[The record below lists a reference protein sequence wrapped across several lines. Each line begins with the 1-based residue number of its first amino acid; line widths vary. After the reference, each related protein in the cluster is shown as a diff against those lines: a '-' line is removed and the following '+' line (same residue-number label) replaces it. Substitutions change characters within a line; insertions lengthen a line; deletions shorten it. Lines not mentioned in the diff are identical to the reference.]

1 MSTNEFDQNDPLEQ
15 LLDQESDANFGP
27 AEIREHLD
35 ENSQPL
41 VLRNWKAQDFANI
54 YVRFHPHVLRQA
66 KRFLTNHSQAE
77 EITQDAFLYLMTSL
91 PEVDSEIGVLK
102 LLKWKVRLLA
112 LDLIKINSQASFAPI
127 DNQPELSIDDSALSL
142 ELERADDAAIVALAL
157 AKLEPRQREA
167 LVASLYEEKTSSQ
180 VAAQLGLNENATRQL
195 VFRAK
200 AAFKKALVGEAET
213 RGLTVSEIIS
223 VAARK
228 ASKDAG
234 KYVSVAS
241 ALLLVLAVS
250 IGVLPNLANQPEQ
263 LNATTPTVAAE
274 LGSGT
279 GPGSETSASD
289 SSAASSATEAEQAEA
304 SSASSLP
311 VPADQLATSQPGN
324 TGIDIDPKTANS
336 ESVGPTGTSTNIPA
350 TNVPATNSS
359 ASNNA
364 ASSTSSATSPAQLA
378 AFGSAADQTPFDPWL
393 LDSIIE
399 QGAINTSLL
408 NGETFT
414 SSYSSSLLSIIS
426 DQGLWA
432 DLQFQPS
439 SSKPFRD
446 VTVGIYVDGEQYFA
460 RASQADLL
468 VLASD
473 ARTETY
479 IFVGSLGAMTDTTG
493 RVYSRTRLDGGKVRI
508 TVTVDTQS
516 GSATGTSLL
525 LSGRA

>member
-1 MSTNEFDQNDPLEQ
+1 MPTNEFDQNDPLEQ
-15 LLDQESDANFGP
+15 LLNQESDAEFGP

-35 ENSQPL
+35 ENFQPL

-66 KRFLTNHSQAE
+66 KRYLTNHSQAE

-112 LDLIKINSQASFAPI
+112 LDLIKINSQVSFAPI

-250 IGVLPNLANQPEQ
+250 IGVLPNLANSPEQ
-263 LNATTPTVAAE
+263 LNATTPTIATE
-274 LGSGT
+274 L
-279 GPGSETSASD
+279 ETSSGVGADADAGATDGSAANSASTSVGD
-289 SSAASSATEAEQAEA
+289 SLASSAE
-304 SSASSLP
+304 
-311 VPADQLATSQPGN
+311 LAPTA
-324 TGIDIDPKTANS
+324 GIDLAN
-336 ESVGPTGTSTNIPA
+336 GPVANNP
-350 TNVPATNSS
+350 P
-359 ASNNA
+359 SNNA
-364 ASSTSSATSPAQLA
+364 ELNNVESLTASV
-378 AFGSAADQTPFDPWL
+378 AFASLGSRADYTPFDPWL

-399 QGAINTSLL
+399 RGAISTNLL
-408 NGETFT
+408 NEEVVA
-414 SSYSSSLLSIIS
+414 SSSSASLLSIIS
-426 DQGLWA
+426 DYGLWA
-432 DLQFQPS
+432 DLQFHPATS
-439 SSKPFRD
+439 IPFQA
-446 VTVGIYVDGEQYFA
+446 VTVGIYVDGKQYFA
-460 RASQADLL
+460 RTSQRDLL
-468 VLASD
+468 VLAEDSNS
-473 ARTETY
+473 ETY
-479 IFVGSLGAMTDTTG
+479 VYVGSIDLLTDVSG
-493 RVYSRTRLDGGKVRI
+493 VRYDNTRLDGGQVQITI
-508 TVTVDTQS
+508 TVDSQ
-516 GSATGTSLL
+516 TGVVSSTSLQL
-525 LSGRA
+525 AGRI

>member
-1 MSTNEFDQNDPLEQ
+1 MATNEFDQNDPLEQ
-15 LLDQESDANFGP
+15 LLDQESDGEFGP
-27 AEIREHLD
+27 AEMREHLD

-41 VLRNWKAQDFANI
+41 VLRNWTGQDFANI

-66 KRFLTNHSQAE
+66 KRYLTNHSQAE

-91 PEVDSEIGVLK
+91 PEVDSETGVLK

-112 LDLIKINSQASFAPI
+112 LDLIKINSQVSFAPI

-250 IGVLPNLANQPEQ
+250 IGVLPNLANSPEQ
-263 LNATTPTVAAE
+263 LNATTPTVAGE
-274 LGSGT
+274 L
-279 GPGSETSASD
+279 ETSSGEGSDAGATDGSAANSASTSVGD
-289 SSAASSATEAEQAEA
+289 SLASSAALSPPPEIDLANG
-304 SSASSLP
+304 P
-311 VPADQLATSQPGN
+311 V
-324 TGIDIDPKTANS
+324 ANN
-336 ESVGPTGTSTNIPA
+336 PP
-350 TNVPATNSS
+350 
-359 ASNNA
+359 SNNA
-364 ASSTSSATSPAQLA
+364 ELNNVESLTTSVALASL
-378 AFGSAADQTPFDPWL
+378 GSRADYTPFDPWL

-399 QGAINTSLL
+399 QGAISTNLLDGKVVTSP
-408 NGETFT
+408 
-414 SSYSSSLLSIIS
+414 SSASLLSVIS
-426 DQGLWA
+426 NQGLWA
-432 DLQFQPS
+432 DLQFQPAAS
-439 SSKPFRD
+439 IPFQA
-446 VTVGIYVDGEQYFA
+446 VTVGIYVDGKQYFA
-460 RASQADLL
+460 RTSQQDLI
-468 VLASD
+468 VLAEDS
-473 ARTETY
+473 RTETY
-479 IFVGSLGAMTDTTG
+479 VYVGSIDLLTDVSGARYDN
-493 RVYSRTRLDGGKVRI
+493 TRLDGGQVQI
-508 TVTVDTQS
+508 TITVDTQ
-516 GSATGTSLL
+516 TGLVSTTSLEL
-525 LSGRA
+525 AGRI

>member
-15 LLDQESDANFGP
+15 LLDQKSDADFGP

-35 ENSQPL
+35 EDSQPL

-66 KRFLTNHSQAE
+66 KRYLTNHSQAE

-112 LDLIKINSQASFAPI
+112 LDVIKINSQASFAPL

-250 IGVLPNLANQPEQ
+250 IGVIPNLATSPEQ
-263 LNATTPTVAAE
+263 LNANTPTVASE
-274 LGSGT
+274 LEVGT
-279 GPGSETSASD
+279 ESGSETNAAPGSAANSANTSAGESSAGESSTSQGSAAAGQPVSLEPENTGIAESELISANSSD
-289 SSAASSATEAEQAEA
+289 SNNADSSNSALNSAASA
-304 SSASSLP
+304 SSA
-311 VPADQLATSQPGN
+311 QLAF
-324 TGIDIDPKTANS
+324 ANS
-336 ESVGPTGTSTNIPA
+336 Q
-350 TNVPATNSS
+350 
-359 ASNNA
+359 ASI
-364 ASSTSSATSPAQLA
+364 
-378 AFGSAADQTPFDPWL
+378 DQSPFDPWL
-393 LDSIIE
+393 LDPLFGQE
-399 QGAINTSLL
+399 AIASTLLTGSAVATS
-408 NGETFT
+408 NSAT
-414 SSYSSSLLSIIS
+414 LLSIVS
-426 DQGLWA
+426 NEGLWA
-432 DLQFQPS
+432 DLSFQPS
-439 SSKPFRD
+439 SAKPFQA
-446 VTVGIYVDGEQYFA
+446 VTIGLHVDGKQYFA
-460 RASQADLL
+460 KTNQQDLI
-468 VLASD
+468 VLAGD
-473 ARTETY
+473 ANSETY
-479 IFVGSLGAMTDTTG
+479 LFVGAIDSLTG
-493 RVYSRTRLDGGKVRI
+493 VSGNSYDNTRLDGGRVQIRI
-508 TVTVDTQS
+508 TVDTK
-516 GSATGTSLL
+516 TGAITSTSLAL
-525 LSGRA
+525 AGRV

>member
-1 MSTNEFDQNDPLEQ
+1 MATNEFNENDPLEQ
-15 LLDQESDANFGP
+15 LLDQESDAEFGP
-27 AEIREHLD
+27 AEIHEHLD

-66 KRFLTNHSQAE
+66 KRYLTNHSQAE

-91 PEVDSEIGVLK
+91 PEVDSETGVLK

-180 VAAQLGLNENATRQL
+180 VAAQLGINENATRQL

-234 KYVSVAS
+234 KYVTVAS

-250 IGVLPNLANQPEQ
+250 IGVLPNLATSPEQ
-263 LNATTPTVAAE
+263 LNANTPAIATDSEASPESNAA
-274 LGSGT
+274 
-279 GPGSETSASD
+279 D
-289 SSAASSATEAEQAEA
+289 SSAASSATEAEQADA

-311 VPADQLATSQPGN
+311 IPAEQLASSQPDN
-324 TGIDIDPKTANS
+324 TGIDIDSGISNS
-336 ESVGPTGTSTNIPA
+336 DLASSTSTP
-350 TNVPATNSS
+350 
-359 ASNNA
+359 SNNA
-364 ASSTSSATSPAQLA
+364 ASSTTYAAPSAQLA
-378 AFGSAADQTPFDPWL
+378 SFGSTADQTPFDPWL

-399 QGAINTSLL
+399 QDEINASLL
-408 NGETFT
+408 NGETLT
-414 SSYSSSLLSIIS
+414 SSSSSSLLSIIS
-426 DQGLWA
+426 NQGLWA

-446 VTVGIYVDGEQYFA
+446 VTVGIYVDGKQYFA

-479 IFVGSLGAMTDTTG
+479 VFVGSLGTMTDTTG
-493 RVYSRTRLDGGKVRI
+493 RIYNGTRLDGGRVEIRI
-508 TVTVDTQS
+508 TVDTQS
-516 GSATGTSLL
+516 GSVTGTSLS

>member
-1 MSTNEFDQNDPLEQ
+1 MATNEFNENDPLEQ
-15 LLDQESDANFGP
+15 LLDQESDAEFGP
-27 AEIREHLD
+27 AEIHEHLD

-41 VLRNWKAQDFANI
+41 VLRNWSGQDFANI

-66 KRFLTNHSQAE
+66 KRYLTNHSQAE

-91 PEVDSEIGVLK
+91 PEVDSETGVLK

-228 ASKDAG
+228 ASKEAG

-250 IGVLPNLANQPEQ
+250 IGVLPNLATSPEQ
-263 LNATTPTVAAE
+263 LNANTPAIATDLEASPKSNAA
-274 LGSGT
+274 
-279 GPGSETSASD
+279 D
-289 SSAASSATEAEQAEA
+289 SSAASSATEAEQADA

-311 VPADQLATSQPGN
+311 VPAEQRSSSQPDN
-324 TGIDIDPKTANS
+324 TGIDIDS
-336 ESVGPTGTSTNIPA
+336 G
-350 TNVPATNSS
+350 
-359 ASNNA
+359 ASNNESA
-364 ASSTSSATSPAQLA
+364 ASTGRPANSSSSNTSTPNSAASASSAQLA
-378 AFGSAADQTPFDPWL
+378 FANSQASIDQSPFDPWL
-393 LDSIIE
+393 LDPLFGQE
-399 QGAINTSLL
+399 AISTTLLTGPAVATSNSPTSL
-408 NGETFT
+408 
-414 SSYSSSLLSIIS
+414 SIVS
-426 DQGLWA
+426 NQGLWA

-439 SSKPFRD
+439 SSKPFQA
-446 VTVGIYVDGEQYFA
+446 VTVGIYLDGRQYFA
-460 RASQADLL
+460 RANQQDLI
-468 VLASD
+468 VLARD
-473 ARTETY
+473 ASSETY
-479 IFVGSLGAMTDTTG
+479 VFVGSIGLLTDVSGTS
-493 RVYSRTRLDGGKVRI
+493 YDNTRLDGGQVKVTI
-508 TVTVDTQS
+508 TVNTQ
-516 GSATGTSLL
+516 TGDISTTSLAL
-525 LSGRA
+525 AGRA

>member
-1 MSTNEFDQNDPLEQ
+1 MPTNEFDQNDPLEQ
-15 LLDQESDANFGP
+15 LLNQESDAEFGP

-66 KRFLTNHSQAE
+66 KRYLTNHSQAE

-250 IGVLPNLANQPEQ
+250 IGVLPNLANSPEQ
-263 LNATTPTVAAE
+263 LNANTPTVAIDLE
-274 LGSGT
+274 
-279 GPGSETSASD
+279 
-289 SSAASSATEAEQAEA
+289 ASSGAGADAGA
-304 SSASSLP
+304 ADSSSASS
-311 VPADQLATSQPGN
+311 TN
-324 TGIDIDPKTANS
+324 T
-336 ESVGPTGTSTNIPA
+336 SVGDSLA
-350 TNVPATNSS
+350 SS
-359 ASNNA
+359 AALSPPPEIDLANGPVASNPPSSNA
-364 ASSTSSATSPAQLA
+364 DLNNVDPLTASV
-378 AFGSAADQTPFDPWL
+378 AFASLGSRADYTPFDPWL

-399 QGAINTSLL
+399 QGAISTNLL
-408 NGETFT
+408 DGRVVT
-414 SSYSSSLLSIIS
+414 SSGSASLLSVIS

-432 DLQFQPS
+432 DLQFQPAAS
-439 SSKPFRD
+439 IPFQA
-446 VTVGIYVDGEQYFA
+446 VTVGIYVDGKQYFA
-460 RASQADLL
+460 RTSQRDLL
-468 VLASD
+468 VLAEDSSS
-473 ARTETY
+473 ETY
-479 IFVGSLGAMTDTTG
+479 VYVGSINLLTDASGARFDN
-493 RVYSRTRLDGGKVRI
+493 TRLDGGQVKI
-508 TVTVDTQS
+508 TITIDTQ
-516 GSATGTSLL
+516 TGVVSSTSLQL
-525 LSGRA
+525 AGRI

>member
-1 MSTNEFDQNDPLEQ
+1 VSTNEFDQNDPLEQ
-15 LLDQESDANFGP
+15 LLDQESDAEFGP

-35 ENSQPL
+35 EDSQPL

-54 YVRFHPHVLRQA
+54 YIRFHPHVLRQA
-66 KRFLTNHSQAE
+66 KRYLTNHSQAE

-112 LDLIKINSQASFAPI
+112 LDLIKINSQASFAPL

-228 ASKDAG
+228 ASKEAG

-250 IGVLPNLANQPEQ
+250 IGVLPNLANSPEQ
-263 LNATTPTVAAE
+263 LNATTPTVESE
-274 LGSGT
+274 LEVST
-279 GPGSETSASD
+279 ESGSETNVAAGSAANSANTSAGELSTGQESAAAGQPVSLEPENTGIAELQAIPANRSD
-289 SSAASSATEAEQAEA
+289 SNNADSSNSALNSAASA
-304 SSASSLP
+304 SSA
-311 VPADQLATSQPGN
+311 QLAF
-324 TGIDIDPKTANS
+324 ANS
-336 ESVGPTGTSTNIPA
+336 QALI
-350 TNVPATNSS
+350 
-359 ASNNA
+359 
-364 ASSTSSATSPAQLA
+364 
-378 AFGSAADQTPFDPWL
+378 DQSPFDPWL
-393 LDSIIE
+393 LDPLFG
-399 QGAINTSLL
+399 QDAIATTLL
-408 NGETFT
+408 TGPAVAT
-414 SSYSSSLLSIIS
+414 SSSATLLSIVS
-426 DQGLWA
+426 NEGLWA
-432 DLQFQPS
+432 DLNFQPS
-439 SSKPFRD
+439 SSKPFQA
-446 VTVGIYVDGEQYFA
+446 VTIGIYVDGKQYFA
-460 RASQADLL
+460 RTDQQDLI
-468 VLASD
+468 VLAGDSK
-473 ARTETY
+473 TETY
-479 IFVGSLGAMTDTTG
+479 VYVGLIDLLTDVSG
-493 RVYSRTRLDGGKVRI
+493 VRYDNTRLDGGKVQIRI
-508 TVTVDTQS
+508 TLDTQ
-516 GSATGTSLL
+516 TGVVSSVSLAL
-525 LSGRA
+525 AGRI

>member
-15 LLDQESDANFGP
+15 LLNQESDAEFGP

-35 ENSQPL
+35 ENFQPL

-54 YVRFHPHVLRQA
+54 YVRFYPHVLRQA
-66 KRFLTNHSQAE
+66 KRYLTNHSQAE

-112 LDLIKINSQASFAPI
+112 LDLIKINSQASFAPL

-250 IGVLPNLANQPEQ
+250 IGVLPNLATSPEQ
-263 LNATTPTVAAE
+263 LNANTPIVATDLE
-274 LGSGT
+274 
-279 GPGSETSASD
+279 ASPESNAAD
-289 SSAASSATEAEQAEA
+289 SSAASSATEAEQADA

-311 VPADQLATSQPGN
+311 VPRDQLPSSQSDN
-324 TGIDIDPKTANS
+324 SGIYDVTANS
-336 ESVGPTGTSTNIPA
+336 
-350 TNVPATNSS
+350 NSS
-359 ASNNA
+359 SAAYAGTPANGADSNS
-364 ASSTSSATSPAQLA
+364 ASSSNATAQLA
-378 AFGSAADQTPFDPWL
+378 SFANSQDSVDRSPFDPWL
-393 LDSIIE
+393 LDPLFDQESIATTLLT
-399 QGAINTSLL
+399 GPAITTS
-408 NGETFT
+408 NSPT
-414 SSYSSSLLSIIS
+414 LLSIIS
-426 DQGLWA
+426 DQGLWV
-432 DLQFQPS
+432 DLNFQPS
-439 SSKPFRD
+439 SSKPFQA
-446 VTVGIYVDGEQYFA
+446 VTIGIFVDGKQYFA
-460 RASQADLL
+460 RSNQQDLI
-468 VLASD
+468 VLARDSK
-473 ARTETY
+473 TETY
-479 IFVGSLGAMTDTTG
+479 VYLGAIGLLTDVSGT
-493 RVYSRTRLDGGKVRI
+493 RYDNTRLDGGAVRI
-508 TVTVDTQS
+508 TVAVDTKS
-516 GSATGTSLL
+516 GAVAGTSLS

>member
-1 MSTNEFDQNDPLEQ
+1 VSTNEFDQNDPLEQ
-15 LLDQESDANFGP
+15 ILDQESDTDFGP

-41 VLRNWKAQDFANI
+41 VLRNWSAQDFANI

-66 KRFLTNHSQAE
+66 KRYLTNHSQAE

-91 PEVDSEIGVLK
+91 PEVDSETGVLK

-234 KYVSVAS
+234 KYISVAS

-250 IGVLPNLANQPEQ
+250 IGVLPNLANSPEQ
-263 LNATTPTVAAE
+263 LNATTPTGAAE
-274 LGSGT
+274 LEVST
-279 GPGSETSASD
+279 ESGSETNAAAG
-289 SSAASSATEAEQAEA
+289 SAANSANTSAGESSTGQESAAAGQPVSLEPENTEISE
-304 SSASSLP
+304 
-311 VPADQLATSQPGN
+311 SQVIP
-324 TGIDIDPKTANS
+324 ANS
-336 ESVGPTGTSTNIPA
+336 SV
-350 TNVPATNSS
+350 
-359 ASNNA
+359 SNNA
-364 ASSTSSATSPAQLA
+364 DSSNSAPNAAPLPTTPQLA
-378 AFGSAADQTPFDPWL
+378 FANSQAAIDQSPFNPWL
-393 LDSIIE
+393 LDPLFG
-399 QGAINTSLL
+399 QGTIPTTLL
-408 NGETFT
+408 TGSAVAT
-414 SSYSSSLLSIIS
+414 SSSATLLSIVS
-426 DQGLWA
+426 NEGLWA
-432 DLQFQPS
+432 DLSFQPS
-439 SSKPFRD
+439 SAKPFQA
-446 VTVGIYVDGEQYFA
+446 VTIGVYVDGEQYFA
-460 RASQADLL
+460 RTNQQDLL
-468 VLASD
+468 VLADD
-473 ARTETY
+473 ANSETY
-479 IFVGSLGAMTDTTG
+479 LYVGAIGSLTDVSG
-493 RVYSRTRLDGGKVRI
+493 NSYDNTRLDGGKVQIRI
-508 TVTVDTQS
+508 TVDTK
-516 GSATGTSLL
+516 TGVVSSTSLAL
-525 LSGRA
+525 TGRV

>member
-1 MSTNEFDQNDPLEQ
+1 VSTNEFDQNDPLER
-15 LLDQESDANFGP
+15 LLDPESDAEFGP

-41 VLRNWKAQDFANI
+41 VLRNWKAQDFAYI

-66 KRFLTNHSQAE
+66 KRYLTNHSQAE

-263 LNATTPTVAAE
+263 LNANTPTVAIDLE
-274 LGSGT
+274 
-279 GPGSETSASD
+279 
-289 SSAASSATEAEQAEA
+289 ASSGAGADAGA
-304 SSASSLP
+304 ADSSSASS
-311 VPADQLATSQPGN
+311 AN
-324 TGIDIDPKTANS
+324 T
-336 ESVGPTGTSTNIPA
+336 SVGDSLA
-350 TNVPATNSS
+350 SS
-359 ASNNA
+359 AALSPPPEIDLANGPVASNPPSSNA
-364 ASSTSSATSPAQLA
+364 DLNNVDPLTASV
-378 AFGSAADQTPFDPWL
+378 AFASLGSRADYTPFDPWL
-393 LDSIIE
+393 LDSIME
-399 QGAINTSLL
+399 QGAISTNLL
-408 NGETFT
+408 DGKVVT
-414 SSYSSSLLSIIS
+414 SSGSASLLSIIS
-426 DQGLWA
+426 DYGLWA
-432 DLQFQPS
+432 DLQFQPAAS
-439 SSKPFRD
+439 IPFQA
-446 VTVGIYVDGEQYFA
+446 VTVGIYVDGKQYFA
-460 RASQADLL
+460 RTSQRDLL
-468 VLASD
+468 VLAEDSSS
-473 ARTETY
+473 ETY
-479 IFVGSLGAMTDTTG
+479 VYVGSINLLTDASGARFDN
-493 RVYSRTRLDGGKVRI
+493 TRLDGGQVKI
-508 TVTVDTQS
+508 TITIDTQ
-516 GSATGTSLL
+516 TGVVSSTSLQL
-525 LSGRA
+525 AGRI

>member
-1 MSTNEFDQNDPLEQ
+1 MATDEFDQNDPLEQ
-15 LLDQESDANFGP
+15 LLDQQSDAEFGP
-27 AEIREHLD
+27 AEIHEHLD

-66 KRFLTNHSQAE
+66 KRFLANHSQAE

-91 PEVDSEIGVLK
+91 PEVDSDIGVLK

-112 LDLIKINSQASFAPI
+112 LDLIKINSQASFAPL

-167 LVASLYEEKTSSQ
+167 LIASLYEEKTSSQ

-200 AAFKKALVGEAET
+200 AAFKKALVGEVET

-234 KYVSVAS
+234 KYVTAAS

-250 IGVLPNLANQPEQ
+250 IEVLPNLATSPEQ
-263 LNATTPTVAAE
+263 LNANIPLVETNLEAGQGVNPEPGSANSSATGQANEAAQVDPFSASSVPVPAE
-274 LGSGT
+274 QLAASQLGSSSVDIGSGT
-279 GPGSETSASD
+279 VASD
-289 SSAASSATEAEQAEA
+289 SAGIGSSKSADAMGE
-304 SSASSLP
+304 
-311 VPADQLATSQPGN
+311 TSIGVTPSN
-324 TGIDIDPKTANS
+324 T
-336 ESVGPTGTSTNIPA
+336 
-350 TNVPATNSS
+350 
-359 ASNNA
+359 
-364 ASSTSSATSPAQLA
+364 PAQLA
-378 AFGSAADQTPFDPWL
+378 SFGSAADFTPFDPWL

-399 QGAINTSLL
+399 QDAINATLL
-408 NGETFT
+408 GGVAVT
-414 SSYSSSLLSIIS
+414 SSTSPSFLSAVS

-432 DLQFQPS
+432 DFGFQPA
-439 SSKPFRD
+439 SSKPFQA
-446 VTVGIYVDGEQYFA
+446 VTLSLYVDGRQYFA
-460 RASQADLL
+460 KATQTDLL
-468 VLASD
+468 VLAGD
-473 ARTETY
+473 AKSETY
-479 IFVGSLGAMTDTTG
+479 VFIGSLEILIDTSG
-493 RVYSRTRLDGGKVRI
+493 ERYANTRLDGGKVQI
-508 TVTVDTQS
+508 AVAIDTE
-516 GSATGTSLL
+516 TGVVSSTTLAL
-525 LSGRA
+525 AGRV

>member
-1 MSTNEFDQNDPLEQ
+1 
-15 LLDQESDANFGP
+15 
-27 AEIREHLD
+27 
-35 ENSQPL
+35 
-41 VLRNWKAQDFANI
+41 
-54 YVRFHPHVLRQA
+54 
-66 KRFLTNHSQAE
+66 
-77 EITQDAFLYLMTSL
+77 L

-234 KYVSVAS
+234 KYVSIAS

-250 IGVLPNLANQPEQ
+250 IGVLPNLANPPEQ
-263 LNATTPTVAAE
+263 LNANTPATATDLEATRGAGADAGAA
-274 LGSGT
+274 
-279 GPGSETSASD
+279 D
-289 SSAASSATEAEQAEA
+289 SSSA
-304 SSASSLP
+304 SSASTSVGDSL
-311 VPADQLATSQPGN
+311 ASSAELAPTA
-324 TGIDIDPKTANS
+324 GIDLAN
-336 ESVGPTGTSTNIPA
+336 GPVANNP
-350 TNVPATNSS
+350 P
-359 ASNNA
+359 SNNA
-364 ASSTSSATSPAQLA
+364 ELNNVESLTTSVAFASL
-378 AFGSAADQTPFDPWL
+378 GSRADYTPFDPWL

-399 QGAINTSLL
+399 QGAISTNLL
-408 NGETFT
+408 DGKVVT
-414 SSYSSSLLSIIS
+414 SSGSASLLSVIS

-432 DLQFQPS
+432 DLQFQPAAS
-439 SSKPFRD
+439 IPFQA
-446 VTVGIYVDGEQYFA
+446 VTVGIYVDGKQYFA
-460 RASQADLL
+460 RTSQRDLL
-468 VLASD
+468 VLAEDSSS
-473 ARTETY
+473 ETY
-479 IFVGSLGAMTDTTG
+479 VYVGSINLLTDASGARFDN
-493 RVYSRTRLDGGKVRI
+493 TRLDGGQVKI
-508 TVTVDTQS
+508 TITIDTQ
-516 GSATGTSLL
+516 TGVVSSTSLQL
-525 LSGRA
+525 AGRI

>member
-15 LLDQESDANFGP
+15 LLDQESDADFGP

-41 VLRNWKAQDFANI
+41 VLRSWTGQDFANI

-66 KRFLTNHSQAE
+66 KRYLTNHSQAE

-91 PEVDSEIGVLK
+91 PEVDSETGVLK

-112 LDLIKINSQASFAPI
+112 LDLIKINSQVSFAPI

-234 KYVSVAS
+234 KYVFVAS

-250 IGVLPNLANQPEQ
+250 IGVIPNLATSPEQ
-263 LNATTPTVAAE
+263 LNANTSRVTMDAEAFTEPQAATE
-274 LGSGT
+274 
-279 GPGSETSASD
+279 SASEVGAAAPAD
-289 SSAASSATEAEQAEA
+289 EESSAGLSSAREPTPNIIGEAPTSGRSNSSVA
-304 SSASSLP
+304 SGPSSPNLNP
-311 VPADQLATSQPGN
+311 STQPTSF
-324 TGIDIDPKTANS
+324 ANS
-336 ESVGPTGTSTNIPA
+336 QDSIDLS
-350 TNVPATNSS
+350 
-359 ASNNA
+359 
-364 ASSTSSATSPAQLA
+364 
-378 AFGSAADQTPFDPWL
+378 PFDPWL
-393 LDSIIE
+393 LDPILSE
-399 QGAINTSLL
+399 GAIVTTLL
-408 NGETFT
+408 AESAVAN
-414 SSYSSSLLSIIS
+414 SSISSLLSIVS
-426 DQGLWA
+426 DQGIWA
-432 DLQFQPS
+432 DLRFQPS
-439 SSKPFRD
+439 SSKPFQA
-446 VTVGIYVDGEQYFA
+446 VKIGLYIDGHQYFA
-460 RASQADLL
+460 RAIQTDLL
-468 VLASD
+468 VLAVD
-473 ARTETY
+473 ARSETY
-479 IFVGSLGAMTDTTG
+479 IFVGSIKALTDVSG
-493 RVYSRTRLDGGKVRI
+493 ESYVQTRLDGGQVQI
-508 TVTVDTQS
+508 VITVDTQ
-516 GSATGTSLL
+516 TGAVSNTSLS
-525 LSGRA
+525 LSGRT

>member
-1 MSTNEFDQNDPLEQ
+1 VSTSEFDQNDPLEQ
-15 LLDQESDANFGP
+15 LLDQVSDADFGP

-66 KRFLTNHSQAE
+66 KRYLTNHSQAE

-112 LDLIKINSQASFAPI
+112 LDLIKINSQASFAPL

-250 IGVLPNLANQPEQ
+250 IGVLPNLANSPEL
-263 LNATTPTVAAE
+263 LNASTPTIATE
-274 LGSGT
+274 L
-279 GPGSETSASD
+279 ETSSGESSDAGATDGPAANSASTSVGD
-289 SSAASSATEAEQAEA
+289 SLASSAE
-304 SSASSLP
+304 
-311 VPADQLATSQPGN
+311 LAPTA
-324 TGIDIDPKTANS
+324 GIDLAN
-336 ESVGPTGTSTNIPA
+336 GPVANNP
-350 TNVPATNSS
+350 P
-359 ASNNA
+359 SNNA
-364 ASSTSSATSPAQLA
+364 ESNNVESLTTSVALASL
-378 AFGSAADQTPFDPWL
+378 GSRADYTPFDPWL

-399 QGAINTSLL
+399 RGAISTNLL
-408 NGETFT
+408 NEEVVT
-414 SSYSSSLLSIIS
+414 SSSSASLLSIIS
-426 DQGLWA
+426 DHGLWA
-432 DLQFQPS
+432 DLQFQPATS
-439 SSKPFRD
+439 IPFQA
-446 VTVGIYVDGEQYFA
+446 VTVGIYVDGKQYFA
-460 RASQADLL
+460 RTSQRDLI
-468 VLASD
+468 VLAEDS
-473 ARTETY
+473 RTETY
-479 IFVGSLGAMTDTTG
+479 VYVGSIDLLTDVFG
-493 RVYSRTRLDGGKVRI
+493 FRYDNTRLDGGQVQI
-508 TVTVDTQS
+508 TITVDTQ
-516 GSATGTSLL
+516 TGVVSSTSLEL
-525 LSGRA
+525 AGRI

>member
-1 MSTNEFDQNDPLEQ
+1 
-15 LLDQESDANFGP
+15 
-27 AEIREHLD
+27 
-35 ENSQPL
+35 
-41 VLRNWKAQDFANI
+41 
-54 YVRFHPHVLRQA
+54 
-66 KRFLTNHSQAE
+66 
-77 EITQDAFLYLMTSL
+77 L

-112 LDLIKINSQASFAPI
+112 LDLIKINSQASFAPL

-250 IGVLPNLANQPEQ
+250 IGVLPNLPNSSEQ
-263 LNATTPTVAAE
+263 LNANTSVIATE
-274 LGSGT
+274 LEAGSGAE
-279 GPGSETSASD
+279 SEASAAD
-289 SSAASSATEAEQAEA
+289 SSAANSANTPVGDSLA
-304 SSASSLP
+304 SSAELAPLAGVDLANGP
-311 VPADQLATSQPGN
+311 V
-324 TGIDIDPKTANS
+324 
-336 ESVGPTGTSTNIPA
+336 
-350 TNVPATNSS
+350 
-359 ASNNA
+359 ASNPPSSNA
-364 ASSTSSATSPAQLA
+364 DLNNVDPLTASV
-378 AFGSAADQTPFDPWL
+378 AFASLGSRADYTPFDPWL

-399 QGAINTSLL
+399 QGAISTNLL
-408 NGETFT
+408 DGKVVT
-414 SSYSSSLLSIIS
+414 SSGSASLLSVIS

-432 DLQFQPS
+432 DLQFQPAAS
-439 SSKPFRD
+439 IPFQA
-446 VTVGIYVDGEQYFA
+446 VTVGIYVDGKQYFA
-460 RASQADLL
+460 RTSQRDLL
-468 VLASD
+468 VLAEDSSS
-473 ARTETY
+473 ETY
-479 IFVGSLGAMTDTTG
+479 VYVGSINLLTDASGARFDN
-493 RVYSRTRLDGGKVRI
+493 TRLDGGQVKI
-508 TVTVDTQS
+508 TITIDTQ
-516 GSATGTSLL
+516 TGVVSSTSLQL
-525 LSGRA
+525 AGRI

>member
-1 MSTNEFDQNDPLEQ
+1 VSTNEFDQNDPLEQ
-15 LLDQESDANFGP
+15 LLDQVSDADFGP

-66 KRFLTNHSQAE
+66 KRYLTNHSQAE

-127 DNQPELSIDDSALSL
+127 DNQRELSIDDSALSL

-250 IGVLPNLANQPEQ
+250 IGVLPNLANSPEQ
-263 LNATTPTVAAE
+263 LNANTPTVAIDLE
-274 LGSGT
+274 
-279 GPGSETSASD
+279 
-289 SSAASSATEAEQAEA
+289 ASSGAGADADA
-304 SSASSLP
+304 GAADSSSASS
-311 VPADQLATSQPGN
+311 TN
-324 TGIDIDPKTANS
+324 T
-336 ESVGPTGTSTNIPA
+336 SVGDSLA
-350 TNVPATNSS
+350 SS
-359 ASNNA
+359 AALSPPPEIDLANGPVASNPSSSNA
-364 ASSTSSATSPAQLA
+364 DLNNVDPLTASV
-378 AFGSAADQTPFDPWL
+378 AFVSLGSRADYTPFDPWL

-399 QGAINTSLL
+399 QGAISTNLL
-408 NGETFT
+408 DGRVVT
-414 SSYSSSLLSIIS
+414 SSGSASLLSVIS

-432 DLQFQPS
+432 DLQFQPAAS
-439 SSKPFRD
+439 IPFQA
-446 VTVGIYVDGEQYFA
+446 VTVGIYVDGKQYFA
-460 RASQADLL
+460 RTSQRDLL
-468 VLASD
+468 VLAEDSSS
-473 ARTETY
+473 ETY
-479 IFVGSLGAMTDTTG
+479 VYVGSINLLTDASGARFDN
-493 RVYSRTRLDGGKVRI
+493 TRLDGGQVKI
-508 TVTVDTQS
+508 TITIDTQ
-516 GSATGTSLL
+516 TGVVSSTSLQL
-525 LSGRA
+525 AGRI

>member
-1 MSTNEFDQNDPLEQ
+1 VSTNEFDQNDPLEQ
-15 LLDQESDANFGP
+15 LLDQESDGDFGP
-27 AEIREHLD
+27 AEMREHLD

-41 VLRNWKAQDFANI
+41 VLRNWTGQDFANI

-66 KRFLTNHSQAE
+66 KRYLTNHSQAE

-91 PEVDSEIGVLK
+91 PEVDSETGVLK

-250 IGVLPNLANQPEQ
+250 IGVLPNLANSPEQ
-263 LNATTPTVAAE
+263 LNATNPTGAAE
-274 LGSGT
+274 LEVST
-279 GPGSETSASD
+279 ESGSEAN
-289 SSAASSATEAEQAEA
+289 
-304 SSASSLP
+304 
-311 VPADQLATSQPGN
+311 PA
-324 TGIDIDPKTANS
+324 
-336 ESVGPTGTSTNIPA
+336 V
-350 TNVPATNSS
+350 
-359 ASNNA
+359 
-364 ASSTSSATSPAQLA
+364 
-378 AFGSAADQTPFDPWL
+378 GSAADSANTSAGESSTGQESAAAGQPVSLEPENTGIAESELIPANGSVSNNADSSNSALNSAASASSAQLAFANSQASIDQSPFDPWL
-393 LDSIIE
+393 LDPLFGQEAISTTLLT
-399 QGAINTSLL
+399 GAAVASSTSP
-408 NGETFT
+408 T
-414 SSYSSSLLSIIS
+414 LLSIVS
-426 DQGLWA
+426 NQGLWA
-432 DLQFQPS
+432 DLNFQPS
-439 SSKPFRD
+439 SAKPFQA
-446 VTVGIYVDGEQYFA
+446 VTIGIYVDGEQYFA
-460 RASQADLL
+460 RTNQQDLIVLAGGIKTEIYVYVGSMDLL
-468 VLASD
+468 TDVSG
-473 ARTETY
+473 ARY
-479 IFVGSLGAMTDTTG
+479 DN
-493 RVYSRTRLDGGKVRI
+493 TRLDGGQVLI
-508 TVTVDTQS
+508 TIAIDTQ
-516 GSATGTSLL
+516 TGVVSSTSLQL
-525 LSGRA
+525 AGRI

>member
-1 MSTNEFDQNDPLEQ
+1 VSTNEFDQNDPLEQ
-15 LLDQESDANFGP
+15 LLDQESDAEFGP

-35 ENSQPL
+35 EDSQPL

-54 YVRFHPHVLRQA
+54 YIRFHPHVLRQA
-66 KRFLTNHSQAE
+66 KRYLTNHSQAE

-112 LDLIKINSQASFAPI
+112 LDLIKINSQASFAPL

-250 IGVLPNLANQPEQ
+250 IGVLPNLANSPEQ
-263 LNATTPTVAAE
+263 LNATTPTVAGE
-274 LGSGT
+274 LEVNT
-279 GPGSETSASD
+279 ETGSEANAAAGSAANSANSGAGGSSADQASAAAGQSVWLEPENTGIAESQVTPANSSD
-289 SSAASSATEAEQAEA
+289 SNNADSSSSALNSAASA
-304 SSASSLP
+304 SSA
-311 VPADQLATSQPGN
+311 QLALF
-324 TGIDIDPKTANS
+324 
-336 ESVGPTGTSTNIPA
+336 
-350 TNVPATNSS
+350 
-359 ASNNA
+359 
-364 ASSTSSATSPAQLA
+364 ASSQASI
-378 AFGSAADQTPFDPWL
+378 DQSPFDPWL
-393 LDSIIE
+393 LDPLFGQE
-399 QGAINTSLL
+399 AISTTLL
-408 NGETFT
+408 TGSAVAT
-414 SSYSSSLLSIIS
+414 SSSATFLSIVS
-426 DQGLWA
+426 NEGLWA
-432 DLQFQPS
+432 DLNFQPS
-439 SSKPFRD
+439 SSKPFQA
-446 VTVGIYVDGEQYFA
+446 VTIGIYVDGKQYFA
-460 RASQADLL
+460 RTNQQDLI
-468 VLASD
+468 VLAGDSK
-473 ARTETY
+473 TETY
-479 IFVGSLGAMTDTTG
+479 VYVGLIDLLTDVSG
-493 RVYSRTRLDGGKVRI
+493 VRYDNTRLDGGKVQIRI
-508 TVTVDTQS
+508 TIDTQ
-516 GSATGTSLL
+516 TGVLSSTSLAL
-525 LSGRA
+525 AGRI